1 MTHENYILYLKG
13 TIDTYPSKTKKYI
26 NKLFTDA
33 YIAQNTS
40 QLSID
45 NVSESSIY
53 VKDLELTEKIKTCLD
68 QNEKAIKL
76 FEEWEFTKD
85 YKYSVVF
92 TCENFQQLLNNV
104 QSLAATKQN
113 SNDES
118 AMMFEY
124 LDTPIIFDS
133 DDLLILKFNLKF
145 AAIDPLNENEIFLK
159 YPVLIV
165 LHKESKLIELRF
177 DVLKRIF
184 ISDKKEQSVYSD
196 LIEDIIRYVKENLNT
211 DLVPLDLDYL
221 VSEAKQDSQE
231 TRVMAEYRKLPSGGN
246 AQLEVGNN
254 QEYVL
259 PIIGELKELIK
270 MHQTELEQSPVFK
283 EALEQFIF
291 ENDELSDYSWI
302 ELMWENEIKT
312 RSIRAKFIFNY
323 RNKSYCLIQHYF
335 NNVLIGMER
344 MNHVI
349 RYINEHRNITASE
362 D

>member
-33 YIAQNTS
+33 DIAQNTS
-40 QLSID
+40 QLSLG
-45 NVSESSIY
+45 NVSESSID
-53 VKDLELTEKIKTCLD
+53 VKDLELTEKIKTCLA

-92 TCENFQQLLNNV
+92 TCEKFQQLLNNA
-104 QSLAATKQN
+104 QSLAETNQ
-113 SNDES
+113 SSSDES

-124 LDTPIIFDS
+124 LETPITFDS
-133 DDLLILKFNLKF
+133 DGLFILKFNLKF

-165 LHKESKLIELRF
+165 LHKESQLIELRF
-177 DVLKRIF
+177 DVLKRVF
-184 ISDKKEQSVYSD
+184 VPDKKEQSVYSD
-196 LIEDIIRYVKENLNT
+196 LIDDIITYVKDNLNAE
-211 DLVPLDLDYL
+211 LVSLDLDYL
-221 VSEAKQDSQE
+221 VSEVKQDSQE

-270 MHQTELEQSPVFK
+270 KHQTELEQAPVLK

-349 RYINEHRNITASE
+349 RYINTHRNITTNE

>member
-13 TIDTYPSKTKKYI
+13 TIDTYPSKTKKHI

-33 YIAQNTS
+33 DIVKNTS
-40 QLSID
+40 QLSLG
-45 NVSESSIY
+45 NVSESAID
-53 VKDLELTEKIKTCLD
+53 VKDLELTEKIKTCLA
-68 QNEKAIKL
+68 QNKEAIKL

-92 TCENFQQLLNNV
+92 TCENFQQLLNNA
-104 QSLAATKQN
+104 QSLAKTMQ
-113 SNDES
+113 SPSDES

-124 LDTPIIFDS
+124 LKTPITFDS
-133 DDLLILKFNLKF
+133 DGLFILKFNLKF

-165 LHKESKLIELRF
+165 LHKESELIELRF
-177 DVLKRIF
+177 DVLKRVF
-184 ISDKKEQSVYSD
+184 IPDKKEQSVYSD
-196 LIEDIIRYVKENLNT
+196 LIDDIIRYVYENLNT

-221 VSEAKQDSQE
+221 VSEVKQDSHE

-270 MHQTELEQSPVFK
+270 KHQTELEQAPILK

-349 RYINEHRNITASE
+349 DYINAHRNITANE